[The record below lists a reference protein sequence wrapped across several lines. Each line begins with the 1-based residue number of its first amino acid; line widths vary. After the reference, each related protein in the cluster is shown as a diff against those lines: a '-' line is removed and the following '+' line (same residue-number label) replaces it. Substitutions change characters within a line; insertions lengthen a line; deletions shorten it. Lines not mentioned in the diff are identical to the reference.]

1 LERWLLLAGMV
12 VSWMWVILEIVHA
25 TRSLAEWQETIR
37 VGLRSIYLAVTMAL
51 SQVMLIRLVIAWE
64 EPEQPND
71 QKDLGLALEHTFA
84 RWRSLVAL
92 SVLDLLWP
100 LLLNADGSPTGV
112 SRWLLLEAMFLFVA
126 VPVAVARVPG
136 SSLTQGAAAM
146 QMLWRALLPL
156 IGITI
161 TAVVVLSLVRYASG
175 LIMGLMRLDDWRTVV
190 LIPVHAL
197 VLATVRNWV
206 FLATVLTLLRHGFK
220 PSTSGR
226 TD

>member
-1 LERWLLLAGMV
+1 
-12 VSWMWVILEIVHA
+12 
-25 TRSLAEWQETIR
+25 
-37 VGLRSIYLAVTMAL
+37 
-51 SQVMLIRLVIAWE
+51 
-64 EPEQPND
+64 
-71 QKDLGLALEHTFA
+71 
-84 RWRSLVAL
+84 
-92 SVLDLLWP
+92 
-100 LLLNADGSPTGV
+100 
-112 SRWLLLEAMFLFVA
+112 
-126 VPVAVARVPG
+126 
-136 SSLTQGAAAM
+136 M